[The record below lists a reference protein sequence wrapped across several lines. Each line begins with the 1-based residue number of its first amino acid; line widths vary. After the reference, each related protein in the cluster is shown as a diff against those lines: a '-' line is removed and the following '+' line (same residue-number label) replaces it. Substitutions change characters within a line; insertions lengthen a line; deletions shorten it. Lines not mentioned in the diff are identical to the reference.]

1 MNYASLKKSDLRYNL
16 FSLMDQVVQHLQTDP
31 DVDKFLDNTDIFEEW
46 EKALPEPEFPIF
58 VMAVLN
64 NMRRESIVN
73 TILDAI
79 LENVERTEKSSK
91 NASKTRL
98 PRPHVGEHP
107 FS

>member
-1 MNYASLKKSDLRYNL
+1 MNYASLKKSDLRYII

-91 NASKTRL
+91 NASKTKFSRS
-98 PRPHVGEHP
+98 HVGEHP

>member
-91 NASKTRL
+91 NASKTKFSRS
-98 PRPHVGEHP
+98 HVGEHP

>member
-1 MNYASLKKSDLRYNL
+1 MNYASLKKDDLKYHL
-16 FSLMDQVVQHLQTDP
+16 FCLMDQVAQHLQTDS

-46 EKALPEPEFPIF
+46 EKALPEPEYPIF

-64 NMRRESIVN
+64 NTRRDSIVN
-73 TILDAI
+73 SILDAI

-91 NASKTRL
+91 NASKIKL
-98 PRPHVGEHP
+98 PRSHVGEHP

>member
-1 MNYASLKKSDLRYNL
+1 
-16 FSLMDQVVQHLQTDP
+16 MDQVVQHLQTDP

-46 EKALPEPEFPIF
+46 EKALPEPECRIF

-64 NMRRESIVN
+64 NIRRESIVN

-79 LENVERTEKSSK
+79 LDTVEHAEKSSK

-98 PRPHVGEHP
+98 PRSHIEEHP

>member
-79 LENVERTEKSSK
+79 LKNIERTKKSSK
-91 NASKTRL
+91 NTSKTKL
-98 PRPHVGEHP
+98 PRSHVGEHP